1 MALEAAQAD
10 AEIAKGTYRGPLH
23 GIPYGL
29 KDLFAVKGTRTTWG
43 AMPYKDQM
51 IDEDATV
58 VTRLRDAG
66 AVLLAKT
73 SVGALAWGDVWYDG
87 VTKNPWKTDEGSSG
101 SSAGSA
107 SATAAGLIGMGI
119 GTETLGSVVSFDP
132 VRGHRASS
140 HLRAREPA
148 RGDGSLLEHG
158 QGRDALPRGGGL
170 RARPR
175 SHPRLRRQGRSGDRR
190 SLPLGHRARPEE
202 TAGGLRRSRLRG
214 ESETTPSDET
224 ALGVLREW
232 GSISRQSSFR
242 IPVDR
247 SCSSWSRGRR
257 PSTTSPSIDDSM
269 VRQVE
274 DAWPNVFRAARFI
287 PAVEYIQANRARTIL
302 MQRFEESMQGIDV
315 YIHPTFGGKTLL
327 ATNLTGHPSVVLPN
341 GFRQNGTPTSI
352 TFTGRLFGEADL
364 LLVAKAYQDE
374 TGFHLKHPPFA

>member
-1 MALEAAQAD
+1 
-10 AEIAKGTYRGPLH
+10 
-23 GIPYGL
+23 
-29 KDLFAVKGTRTTWG
+29 
-43 AMPYKDQM
+43 MPYKDQM

-58 VTRLRDAG
+58 VTKLRDAG

-87 VTKNPWKTDEGSSG
+87 VTKNPWKPDEGSSG

-119 GTETLGSVVSFDP
+119 GTETLGSVVSPSTRCGVTGLRPTFGRVSRHGGMALSWSMDK
-132 VRGHRASS
+132 VGTLCRAVEDCAIVLEAIRGS
-140 HLRAREPA
+140 
-148 RGDGSLLEHG
+148 DGKDG
-158 QGRDALPRGGGL
+158 AVIDAPFPWDAGRDPRKLHVGYDAL
-170 RARPR
+170 AF
-175 SHPRLRRQGRSGDRR
+175 
-190 SLPLGHRARPEE
+190 EE
-202 TAGGLRRSRLRG
+202 
-214 ESETTPSDET
+214 ESEDHAFDEA
-224 ALGVLREW
+224 ALGVLRKM
-232 GSISRQSSFR
+232 GFYLTPVQLPDL
-242 IPVDR
+242 PVDQLLFILEAEAAAAFDDLTR
-247 SCSSWSRGRR
+247 SNR
-257 PSTTSPSIDDSM
+257 DDLM

-341 GFRQNGTPTSI
+341 GYRENGTPTSI

-374 TGFHLKHPPFA
+374 TGFHLKHPPLA